1 MYTVS
6 KGPSKIV
13 AKTRRG
19 ISQNLDR
26 LDSLRDLTRKS
37 DTTEKECDDEIDRH
51 APKPVFNVN
60 GKSKISSQRHRMQEV
75 ITPQH
80 EELIKFVY
88 ESWSQIGCTAN
99 GHEDSHNSQHQQQQQ
114 GGDLITSLYYN
125 DGEPNDVLQD
135 FKPFDLESWW
145 GKRLFNNITKSL

>member
-19 ISQNLDR
+19 ISQNLER
-26 LDSLRDLTRKS
+26 LETLRDLTRKA
-37 DTTEKECDDEIDRH
+37 DPDDDHEITRH
-51 APKPVFNVN
+51 VPKPVFHMN
-60 GKSKISSQRHRMQEV
+60 GKSKLSSQRHQMQEV

-88 ESWSQIGCTAN
+88 ESWNQVNTRQRSESSDGSDCS
-99 GHEDSHNSQHQQQQQ
+99 EPSSPNS
-114 GGDLITSLYYN
+114 IVYYN
-125 DGEPNDVLQD
+125 DGEPNVTLQD

>member
-19 ISQNLDR
+19 INQKLDR
-26 LDSLRDLTRKS
+26 LDNLRDLSRKS
-37 DTTEKECDDEIDRH
+37 DPEEDASEEDKNSGNV
-51 APKPVFNVN
+51 PKPVFYTN
-60 GKSKISSQRHRMQEV
+60 GKLKPSSQRHRTRQEV

-80 EELIKFVY
+80 EELIKFVCESWNQINSRQRCSSSDDSDPY
-88 ESWSQIGCTAN
+88 ESS
-99 GHEDSHNSQHQQQQQ
+99 
-114 GGDLITSLYYN
+114 TSETIVYYN
-125 DGEPNDVLQD
+125 DGEPNNVLQD

>member
-19 ISQNLDR
+19 ISQNFER
-26 LDSLRDLTRKS
+26 LDTLRDLTRKA
-37 DTTEKECDDEIDRH
+37 DTEDDHEATRQ
-51 APKPVFNVN
+51 APKPVFHMN
-60 GKSKISSQRHRMQEV
+60 GKVKFSSQRHQLQEV

-88 ESWSQIGCTAN
+88 ESWNQVNIRQ
-99 GHEDSHNSQHQQQQQ
+99 NSESSD
-114 GGDLITSLYYN
+114 GSECSEPSSSTSIVYYN
-125 DGEPNDVLQD
+125 DGEPNNTLQD

>member
-19 ISQNLDR
+19 INQNLER
-26 LDSLRDLTRKS
+26 LDTTRDSSKKNDSTE
-37 DTTEKECDDEIDRH
+37 DTNNDEISRL
-51 APKPVFNVN
+51 AQKPVFNVN
-60 GKSKISSQRHRMQEV
+60 GKNKFVSQRHRTQEV

-80 EELIKFVY
+80 EELIKYVH
-88 ESWSQIGCTAN
+88 ESWSEV
-99 GHEDSHNSQHQQQQQ
+99 EDSARASEETNS
-114 GGDLITSLYYN
+114 TEAVYYN

>member
-19 ISQNLDR
+19 ISQNLER
-26 LDSLRDLTRKS
+26 LETLRDLTRKT
-37 DTTEKECDDEIDRH
+37 DPEDDQETTRH
-51 APKPVFNVN
+51 VPKPVFHMN
-60 GKSKISSQRHRMQEV
+60 GKSKLTSQRHQMQEV

-80 EELIKFVY
+80 EALIKFVY
-88 ESWSQIGCTAN
+88 ESWNQVNTRQSNESCDGTECTELCN
-99 GHEDSHNSQHQQQQQ
+99 PNS
-114 GGDLITSLYYN
+114 IVYYN
-125 DGEPNDVLQD
+125 DGEPNDSLQD

>member
-19 ISQNLDR
+19 INQNLER
-26 LDSLRDLTRKS
+26 LETLRDLTRKADPDS
-37 DTTEKECDDEIDRH
+37 DHEITRH
-51 APKPVFNVN
+51 VPKPVFHMN
-60 GKSKISSQRHRMQEV
+60 GKSKFMSQRHQMQEV
-75 ITPQH
+75 ITPEH
-80 EELIKFVY
+80 EELIKFIY
-88 ESWSQIGCTAN
+88 ESWNQINIRPNNECCEGTECT
-99 GHEDSHNSQHQQQQQ
+99 ELSSPNS
-114 GGDLITSLYYN
+114 IVYYN
-125 DGEPNDVLQD
+125 DGEPNDSLQD

>member
-19 ISQNLDR
+19 ISQNLER
-26 LDSLRDLTRKS
+26 LDTSRDLIKKTHS
-37 DTTEKECDDEIDRH
+37 GNNHEAARH
-51 APKPVFNVN
+51 VPKPVFHLN
-60 GKSKISSQRHRMQEV
+60 GKSKFYSQRHQIQEV

-88 ESWSQIGCTAN
+88 DSWNQVNPHPKNESFDSSQCSDTYNPNNIV
-99 GHEDSHNSQHQQQQQ
+99 
-114 GGDLITSLYYN
+114 YYN
-125 DGEPNDVLQD
+125 DGEPSDILQD
-135 FKPFDLESWW
+135 FKPFDLEAWW

>member
-19 ISQNLDR
+19 INQNLER
-26 LDSLRDLTRKS
+26 LETLRDLTRKP
-37 DTTEKECDDEIDRH
+37 DPDDDQDVIRH
-51 APKPVFNVN
+51 VPKPVFHMN
-60 GKSKISSQRHRMQEV
+60 GKSKLNSQRHQIQEV

-88 ESWSQIGCTAN
+88 ESWSQVNIRQRNSSSN
-99 GHEDSHNSQHQQQQQ
+99 GSDCSEPSSPSS
-114 GGDLITSLYYN
+114 IVYYN
-125 DGEPNDVLQD
+125 DGEPNDILQD

-145 GKRLFNNITKSL
+145 GKRLFNNLTKSL

>member
-19 ISQNLDR
+19 ISQNLER
-26 LDSLRDLTRKS
+26 LETLRDLTRKA
-37 DTTEKECDDEIDRH
+37 DIEDDHDEIICH
-51 APKPVFNVN
+51 VPKPVFHMN
-60 GKSKISSQRHRMQEV
+60 GKSKFISQRHQMQQV

-80 EELIKFVY
+80 EELIKFIY
-88 ESWSQIGCTAN
+88 ESWNQVNTRQRSECCNDTECA
-99 GHEDSHNSQHQQQQQ
+99 ELCSPKDS
-114 GGDLITSLYYN
+114 IVYYN
-125 DGEPNDVLQD
+125 DGEPNDSLQD

>member
-19 ISQNLDR
+19 ISQNLER
-26 LDSLRDLTRKS
+26 LETLRDLTRKA
-37 DTTEKECDDEIDRH
+37 DPDDDHEITRH
-51 APKPVFNVN
+51 VPKPVFHMN
-60 GKSKISSQRHRMQEV
+60 GKSKLSSHRHQMQEV

-88 ESWSQIGCTAN
+88 ESWNQVNTRQRSESSDGSDCS
-99 GHEDSHNSQHQQQQQ
+99 EPSSPNS
-114 GGDLITSLYYN
+114 IVYYN
-125 DGEPNDVLQD
+125 GGEPNDTLQD

>member
-19 ISQNLDR
+19 ISQNLER
-26 LDSLRDLTRKS
+26 LETLRDLTRK
-37 DTTEKECDDEIDRH
+37 TCDSQEDNEIVAH
-51 APKPVFNVN
+51 PLPKPVFNVN
-60 GKSKISSQRHRMQEV
+60 GRSKMSSQRHRIQEV
-75 ITPQH
+75 ITPEH
-80 EELIKFVY
+80 EQLIKFVY
-88 ESWSQIGCTAN
+88 ESWSQVEERATS
-99 GHEDSHNSQHQQQQQ
+99 EDSADSECAETRGVLERSSNS
-114 GGDLITSLYYN
+114 SLYYN

-145 GKRLFNNITKSL
+145 GKRLYNNITKSL

>member
-19 ISQNLDR
+19 INQKLER
-26 LDSLRDLTRKS
+26 LDNFRDLSRKS
-37 DTTEKECDDEIDRH
+37 DPEEDGSEEDKIIRNI
-51 APKPVFNVN
+51 PKPVFYTS
-60 GKSKISSQRHRMQEV
+60 SKLKPSLQRHRTRQEV

-88 ESWSQIGCTAN
+88 ESWNQINARQRCLSSD
-99 GHEDSHNSQHQQQQQ
+99 DSDPYESSSNET
-114 GGDLITSLYYN
+114 IVYYN
-125 DGEPNDVLQD
+125 DGEPNNVLQD

>member
-19 ISQNLDR
+19 ISQNLER
-26 LDSLRDLTRKS
+26 LETLRDLTRKS
-37 DTTEKECDDEIDRH
+37 DPDENHDVTNH
-51 APKPVFNVN
+51 VPKPVFHIN
-60 GKSKISSQRHRMQEV
+60 GKSKFSSQRHLQNQEA

-88 ESWSQIGCTAN
+88 ESWSQVSTQ
-99 GHEDSHNSQHQQQQQ
+99 NSESSD
-114 GGDLITSLYYN
+114 GSECPEPCSPGAIVYYN
-125 DGEPNDVLQD
+125 DGEPNVVLQD

-145 GKRLFNNITKSL
+145 GKRLFHNITKSL

>member
-26 LDSLRDLTRKS
+26 LDTLRDLTRKS
-37 DTTEKECDDEIDRH
+37 DPSEKECDDEIDRH

-88 ESWSQIGCTAN
+88 ESWSQVGSCTGN
-99 GHEDSHNSQHQQQQQ
+99 GVSEDSHDSER
-114 GGDLITSLYYN
+114 GDLITSLYYN

>member
-19 ISQNLDR
+19 ISQNLER
-26 LDSLRDLTRKS
+26 LETLRDLTRKA
-37 DTTEKECDDEIDRH
+37 DPDDDHEITRH
-51 APKPVFNVN
+51 VPKPVFHMN
-60 GKSKISSQRHRMQEV
+60 GKSKFSSQRHQIQEV

-88 ESWSQIGCTAN
+88 ESWNQVNTRQRSESSDGSDCSEPSSPNTIV
-99 GHEDSHNSQHQQQQQ
+99 
-114 GGDLITSLYYN
+114 YYN
-125 DGEPNDVLQD
+125 DGEPNDTLQD

>member
-26 LDSLRDLTRKS
+26 LDSLRDLTRKL
-37 DTTEKECDDEIDRH
+37 DPTEKECDDEIDRH
-51 APKPVFNVN
+51 APKPVFNIN

-88 ESWSQIGCTAN
+88 EY
-99 GHEDSHNSQHQQQQQ
+99 
-114 GGDLITSLYYN
+114 LITSLYYN
-125 DGEPNDVLQD
+125 DGEPNDILQD

>member
-19 ISQNLDR
+19 ISQNLER
-26 LDSLRDLTRKS
+26 LETLRDLTRKA
-37 DTTEKECDDEIDRH
+37 DPDDDHEITRNV
-51 APKPVFNVN
+51 PKPVFHMN
-60 GKSKISSQRHRMQEV
+60 GKSKLSSQRHQLQEV

-88 ESWSQIGCTAN
+88 ESWNQVNTRQRSESSDGSDCS
-99 GHEDSHNSQHQQQQQ
+99 ENSNPHS
-114 GGDLITSLYYN
+114 IVYYN
-125 DGEPNDVLQD
+125 DGEPNDTLQD

>member
-19 ISQNLDR
+19 IPHTQNIER
-26 LDSLRDLTRKS
+26 LEILRDQLTKKS
-37 DTTEKECDDEIDRH
+37 ADTVEDDSSILLNG
-51 APKPVFNVN
+51 PKPVFHTVN
-60 GKSKISSQRHRMQEV
+60 GKRSSSVRSQQEA

-80 EELIKFVY
+80 AALINFVY
-88 ESWSQIGCTAN
+88 ESWEQVCR
-99 GHEDSHNSQHQQQQQ
+99 EYEQEPLQQ
-114 GGDLITSLYYN
+114 GASQARPTVVYYN
-125 DGEPNDVLQD
+125 DGECNSLLQD

-145 GKRLFNNITKSL
+145 GKRLFNNITKSI

>member
-26 LDSLRDLTRKS
+26 LETLRDLTRKS
-37 DTTEKECDDEIDRH
+37 GPTEKNCHDEENRQ
-51 APKPVFNVN
+51 APRPVFNVN
-60 GKSKISSQRHRMQEV
+60 GKSKLSSQRHRIQEV

-88 ESWSQIGCTAN
+88 ESWSQVDNCARNELDGCLTK
-99 GHEDSHNSQHQQQQQ
+99 
-114 GGDLITSLYYN
+114 TLYYN
-125 DGEPNDVLQD
+125 DGEPNDSLQD

>member
-19 ISQNLDR
+19 ISQNLER
-26 LDSLRDLTRKS
+26 LETLRDLTRK
-37 DTTEKECDDEIDRH
+37 TVTEDDHEITRDV
-51 APKPVFNVN
+51 PKPVFHIN
-60 GKSKISSQRHRMQEV
+60 GKSKFVSQRHQMQEV

-80 EELIKFVY
+80 EELIKFIC
-88 ESWSQIGCTAN
+88 ECPK
-99 GHEDSHNSQHQQQQQ
+99 DS
-114 GGDLITSLYYN
+114 IVYYN
-125 DGEPNDVLQD
+125 DGEPNDNLQD

>member
-19 ISQNLDR
+19 ISQNLER
-26 LDSLRDLTRKS
+26 LETLRDLTRKT
-37 DTTEKECDDEIDRH
+37 DIEDDHEITCH
-51 APKPVFNVN
+51 IPKPVFHMN
-60 GKSKISSQRHRMQEV
+60 GKSKLISQRHQMQQV

-80 EELIKFVY
+80 EELIKFIY
-88 ESWSQIGCTAN
+88 ESWNQVNTLQRNECCDDTECAELCSPK
-99 GHEDSHNSQHQQQQQ
+99 DS
-114 GGDLITSLYYN
+114 IVYYN
-125 DGEPNDVLQD
+125 DGEPNNSLQD